1 MSQSLAPVSQAS
13 DFVATL
19 SVQGWQF
26 KLTAGSTVLAAAL
39 AAGISLPSSCRNGSC
54 RTCMCQLLSGQVA
67 YTIEWPGLSRDE
79 RQDGLILPCVAVAVS
94 DLVLHVPY
102 ATLIPVK

>member
-1 MSQSLAPVSQAS
+1 MSQAIAPAQQTG

-19 SVQGWQF
+19 PVQGWQF
-26 KLTAGSTVLAAAL
+26 QLTAGSTVLAAAL

-67 YTIEWPGLSRDE
+67 YTIEWPGISRDE
-79 RQDGLILPCVAVAVS
+79 RQDGLILPCVAVALS
-94 DLVLHVPY
+94 DLLMQVPH
-102 ATLIPVK
+102 AKLVSAK

>member
-1 MSQSLAPVSQAS
+1 MSQAIGAAQQAG

-19 SVQGWQF
+19 PVQGWRFQ
-26 KLTAGSTVLAAAL
+26 LTAGSTVLAAAL

-67 YTIEWPGLSRDE
+67 YAIEWPGISRDE
-79 RQDGLILPCVAVAVS
+79 KSDGLILPCVAVALS
-94 DLVLHVPY
+94 DLVLQVPH
-102 ATLIPVK
+102 ARCVSEK